1 MLSRSRFCSGVPA
14 GRGGMGALGGSGGY
28 RAASTARQ
36 AVVGWKSLGKAA
48 GKNMVSEDVV
58 SRARRSALRAEV
70 RLCLLLP

>member
-36 AVVGWKSLGKAA
+36 AAVGWKSLGKAA
-48 GKNMVSEDVV
+48 GKNMVSEDVASV
-58 SRARRSALRAEV
+58 TTKFLRRAQRVLG
-70 RLCLLLP
+70 